1 MADKFKGTVQSKN
14 NAGAR
19 SWRIALIRTS
29 KPPQQAKVL
38 YFWGLPAITNFETQE
53 VKNLYRKKLE
63 LLQASRTCK
72 KLFVSVHLEKVC
84 GVRSLFILTSF
95 VSWIYSAHHSIGA
108 KGTRNH
114 ARTHAKS
121 CLKKQTPFST
131 FPTK

>member
-72 KLFVSVHLEKVC
+72 KLFVSVHLEKFV
-84 GVRSLFILTSF
+84 VFVAFLF
-95 VSWIYSAHHSIGA
+95 
-108 KGTRNH
+108 
-114 ARTHAKS
+114 
-121 CLKKQTPFST
+121 
-131 FPTK
+131 